1 MIDEYCLL
9 CKINYFKIRKKNQRN
24 RYLLIKTKTIEYKS

>member
-1 MIDEYCLL
+1 MSTVYYVKLITLKLE
-9 CKINYFKIRKKNQRN
+9 KKQRN